1 METHSGILPKYYTT
15 EEMKSRKWIV
25 KNTKEDS
32 FDYLNPFLMLLLLS
46 ILYLEDKK
54 KPQIKSSNNDLHKIK
69 DFSQTRKN
77 NEKNPQKFK
86 NNKKTI

>member
-1 METHSGILPKYYTT
+1 METHSRILPKYYTT

-32 FDYLNPFLMLLLLS
+32 FDYLNPFLMLLLL
-46 ILYLEDKK
+46 YFVPWRQK

-69 DFSQTRKN
+69 DFSQTRKI
-77 NEKNPQKFK
+77 NEKNPQKLK
-86 NNKKTI
+86 NKRKTI